1 MSGFTIGDD
10 IIDSRDVIARIEEL
24 TAERDALQDA
34 LDEATALLQEATGD
48 AKRLDDLSD
57 LDSDVIDAEK
67 ALAKW
72 QDSDEAAE
80 LDALETLAAEGE
92 GYSPDWTHGATLVH
106 DSYFTEYVMDMLA
119 DIGDL
124 PRDIPWYI
132 VIDRE
137 ATADNVKADY
147 FNIDLDGETYW
158 IRA

>member
-1 MSGFTIGDD
+1 MSGFTIGDN

-72 QDSDEAAE
+72 QDSDEATE

-92 GYSPDWTHGATLVH
+92 ASPDWRHGTTLVA
-106 DSYFTEYVMDMLA
+106 DSYFTEHVMDMLA

-132 VIDRE
+132 VIDHE

>member
-1 MSGFTIGDD
+1 MSGFTIGDN

-67 ALAKW
+67 ALADW
-72 QDSDEAAE
+72 DDENSGEYAA
-80 LDALETLAAEGE
+80 LQAACEEGE
-92 GYSPDWTHGATLVH
+92 ASPDWTHGATLVH

-132 VIDRE
+132 VIDHE